1 MKFENYIEK
10 TYCLYASE
18 WHLAIMLL
26 PFISNKLCE
35 NDKIYMKF
43 ENSIEDKIKQ
53 LTSKLKIKNKNEIND
68 INWNMEMNDDDFSTN
83 EKIYIVAGSNEYIE
97 NMNNKINQYYMN
109 RDVKVQIINCFD
121 ISVVEENNDFSIG
134 RKYNKVLTT
143 KGESFISS
151 Q

>member
-1 MKFENYIEK
+1 MKFKNWIEK

-35 NDKIYMKF
+35 KDKIYMKF
-43 ENSIEDKIKQ
+43 ENSIEDKFKQ
-53 LTSKLKIKNKNEIND
+53 LTSKLKMKNKNEIND
-68 INWNMEMNDDDFSTN
+68 IKWNMEMSDDDYSPN

-97 NMNNKINQYYMN
+97 DMNNKINQYYVGKDSN
-109 RDVKVQIINCFD
+109 VRIVNCFD
-121 ISVVEENNDFSIG
+121 ISVIEENTNFSISIE
-134 RKYNKVLTT
+134 YNKVLTT
-143 KGESFISS
+143 KGESFISA